1 MSLNNTTRNK
11 NNVATARKAQPGTFQ
26 LATITSKVEAWEA
39 QNPEK
44 MQAVE
49 RYLANML
56 GNRGYQNS
64 GKSWIKRR
72 GGRHVIATVIR
83 DLRDIGFTSFYNQ
96 HRPNKE
102 STVESMLEMLYDAS
116 QRPLP
121 SHTHMN
127 EQEAYMM
134 SFELNRD
141 NEEYYGGKPKR
152 KLSATSATKKKRST
166 ATSDTKR
173 KSTTTSGIKKKR
185 STATSATKKKVSK
198 K

>member
-1 MSLNNTTRNK
+1 MTINK

-56 GNRGYQNS
+56 SNRTYQNS
-64 GKSWIKRR
+64 GKSWIQRR
-72 GGRHVIATVIR
+72 GGRPVIATVIR
-83 DLRDIGFTSFYNQ
+83 GLRDIGFNFSLYNER
-96 HRPNKE
+96 RPNKQY
-102 STVESMLEMLYDAS
+102 TVESILENLYDAS

-127 EQEAYMM
+127 EHEEYMK
-134 SFELNRD
+134 SSELNRD
-141 NEEYYGGKPKR
+141 NEEYYGGKPKK

-166 ATSDTKR
+166 
-173 KSTTTSGIKKKR
+173 TTSGIKKK
-185 STATSATKKKVSK
+185 VSK